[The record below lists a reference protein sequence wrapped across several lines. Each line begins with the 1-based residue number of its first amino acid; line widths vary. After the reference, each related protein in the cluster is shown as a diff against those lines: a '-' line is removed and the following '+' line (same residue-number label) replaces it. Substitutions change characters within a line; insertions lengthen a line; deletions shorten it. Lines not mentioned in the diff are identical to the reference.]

1 MLQERRSWLYLLIGA
16 SMIFTTIVIL
26 RGFRNFDENFLPTLV
41 PAPAPLRYSQDN
53 HSAAQEQHNSQTDEI
68 NALLKDKSLY
78 KNITTSKSKVINI
91 PINLTK
97 SLFST
102 STEEGMG
109 VTAST
114 TTTRNLI
121 KGMKAS
127 PAAHRAVRREK
138 LDISRD
144 MQGFTFQ
151 ENFHHILYNMINLSN
166 SSFGNGQIIN
176 PNLKIREKFWI
187 ADNFESLFEHT
198 EVLKIL
204 YILTY

>member
-1 MLQERRSWLYLLIGA
+1 MPQERRSWLYLLIGA

-53 HSAAQEQHNSQTDEI
+53 HSTQEQDNSQTYET
-68 NALLKDKSLY
+68 NALLKDKSIY
-78 KNITTSKSKVINI
+78 KNVTTSKSRILNI
-91 PINLTK
+91 PINLNK
-97 SLFST
+97 NSFST

-109 VTAST
+109 LPLST

-138 LDISRD
+138 VDISRD
-144 MQGFTFQ
+144 MVGFTFQ
-151 ENFHHILYNMINLSN
+151 ENYYHI
-166 SSFGNGQIIN
+166 
-176 PNLKIREKFWI
+176 
-187 ADNFESLFEHT
+187 
-198 EVLKIL
+198 
-204 YILTY
+204 